1 MAEAVTFT
9 PSNPLEESLVKAAHD
24 PAHRPQFYRDLLA
37 SDIFLIHQGPPPDR
51 PGTHVAGEGERL
63 IIRPLSLDGKEYLP
77 IFSSLAALQAVL
89 SEQVS
94 YVALNAAA
102 FFKMTTGADVVLN
115 PGSDYGKEL
124 TKDEIAGLLDGS
136 IWKPPGGYEVKR
148 DTPVQI
154 GQPARYPKDLV
165 KALSRLFT
173 TVSEVRAAYLALFYN
188 PQQDERPHTL
198 IAIEATGNW
207 ESVVAQAGMVAGA
220 IAVPDPPIDFM
231 RLTGRSGIEDYFGR
245 ECRPFYERRLG

>member
-9 PSNPLEESLVKAAHD
+9 PSNPLEESLVKSAHD

-124 TKDEIAGLLDGS
+124 TKDEIARLLDGS
-136 IWKPPGGYEVKR
+136 IWKPTGGYEVQR
-148 DTPVQI
+148 DTQVQI

-165 KALSRLFT
+165 EALSRLFT

-188 PQQDERPHTL
+188 PGQDERPHTL
-198 IAIEATGNW
+198 IAIEVTGNW
-207 ESVVAQAGMVAGA
+207 ESVVAQAGIVAGA
-220 IAVPDPPIDFM
+220 IAVPDPPVDFM
-231 RLTGRSGIEDYFGR
+231 RLTDRSGFGEYFR
-245 ECRPFYERRLG
+245 KDCRPFYERLLP